1 MGVPSFYRWLVG
13 KYPKIVV
20 NAVEEETDS
29 SLPNPNAGFLH
40 EFHNFYVDMNGVI
53 HHCFHPEDALSPPT
67 TNEEV
72 FEAIF
77 DYLDRLFN
85 IVRPRKLLYLAIDGV
100 APRAKMNQQRSRRF
114 RTAKDK
120 QIMEEEEMK
129 LRKRFASE
137 GKEVLEKEE
146 SQVSDSNVITPGTA
160 FMYTLSLKLQTYIQN
175 RIKSNKGWKDIKV
188 ILSDSNTPG
197 EGEHKI
203 NSFIRAQRTFP
214 DYDPNTRHCLYGLD
228 ADLIMLALASHELH
242 FSVLRENVLIQDDI
256 SSSLSS
262 LQLSLHKA
270 ESHTVSSRGW
280 FRKHDD
286 GVVTCDKVKHFREA
300 KNKFQFL
307 NVWVLRE
314 YLDLE
319 ICTDLIED
327 AKFHS
332 NNNNNAGASFPEAS
346 ESQLHNEKRV
356 ERPNGSKA
364 DLERV
369 IDDFVFM
376 CFFAGNDFLPH
387 MPTLDIHE
395 GAIDLL
401 IYVYKKE
408 FKNLGGY
415 LVDIERVDAPKGGC
429 IKLSRVEKFILSVSA
444 FEEKIFMKRMKI
456 REKRNRRIVFA
467 SEDDDLQDEEG
478 NNDLVLDSK
487 KDVDISALDILEN
500 TKELKQKLKDSLRHN
515 ADTFKHGVVADKV
528 KLGLPG
534 WRERYYMQKFKL
546 QSQADV
552 ERTRR
557 DVVTHY
563 TKGLLWVL
571 LYYFKGVPS
580 WGWYYP
586 YHYGPFASDM
596 KGMAQ
601 TSVKFKMEE
610 PFKPFDQL
618 MSVLPPGSAHAL
630 PNAYQRL
637 MQDDKSRIIDFYP
650 TNFETDMDG
659 KRFLWQVAFCSQ
671 FCTIKSSFFFLNYQ
685 CSQNCQCLF
694 LFHNWKSRLPFIEEG
709 RLMVETKIINHSLT
723 EDERK
728 RNAETKEQLFM
739 DRSCELAVYILSCF
753 KEGSGS
759 GLHECNPI
767 KVDGAALSGG
777 GVCGM
782 VWQNKDHINDASG
795 NTLCVFFHTSPISP
809 FIPRVLA
816 GTDYPK
822 KIVSEVDFDKTVV
835 LWHEEFHGRT
845 TASCY
850 SNSRPLPPANY
861 QSSKDMPNVEPR
873 DHHWNSNNN
882 NDGARKGAGGSG
894 WNSSRKTW
902 CRPELQKHNR
912 YTPLPQPRCAQPP
925 TPMPVSSP
933 RIQWQRHQPPTV
945 AESSYQGGPRYNNN
959 VISSPWQG
967 CGVNGSSPPMSVPAP
982 ANPWQR
988 HQPPTVPTSYQGGAR
1003 YNSNVI
1009 NSQWQGCRVND
1020 SSPNTMSASAPRN
1033 QWQQHRPPTD
1043 ALPSYQ
1049 GRARYNNNVS
1059 SSQWR
1064 GCGVN
1069 DSSPA
1074 DSGRWR
1080 GK

>member
-29 SLPNPNAGFLH
+29 SLPNPNAGLLH

-53 HHCFHPEDALSPPT
+53 HHCFHPEEALFPPT

-85 IVRPRKLLYLAIDGV
+85 IVRPRNLLYLAIDGV

-137 GKEVLEKEE
+137 GKQVLEKEE

-160 FMYTLSLKLQTYIQN
+160 FMYTLSLKLQSYIQN
-175 RIKSNKGWKDIKV
+175 QIKSNKGWNDIKV

-256 SSSLSS
+256 SSGLSS

-270 ESHTVSSRGW
+270 ESHT
-280 FRKHDD
+280 HDD
-286 GVVTCDKVKHFREA
+286 GVVTCNKVKHFREA

-319 ICTDLIED
+319 ICPNLIED
-327 AKFHS
+327 AKVHP
-332 NNNNNAGASFPEAS
+332 NNNNAGAYFPEAS
-346 ESQLHNEKRV
+346 KSQLDKEKRV
-356 ERPNGSKA
+356 EPLERPSGSKA

-401 IYVYKKE
+401 LYVYKKE

-456 REKRNRRIVFA
+456 REKRNRRIVCA

-478 NNDLVLDSK
+478 NNDVVFDSK
-487 KDVDISALDILEN
+487 KGVDISALDILEN

-515 ADTFKHGVVADKV
+515 ADTFKHGVVGDKV
-528 KLGLPG
+528 KLGFPG

-601 TSVKFKMEE
+601 TNVKFKMEE

-637 MQDDKSRIIDFYP
+637 MQDDKSSIIDFYP
-650 TNFETDMDG
+650 MDFETDMDG
-659 KRFLWQVAFCSQ
+659 KRFLWQGI
-671 FCTIKSSFFFLNYQ
+671 TK
-685 CSQNCQCLF
+685 
-694 LFHNWKSRLPFIEEG
+694 LPFIEEM
-709 RLMVETKIINHSLT
+709 RLMAETKKLDLSLT

-728 RNAETKEQLFM
+728 RNAEMKEQLFM
-739 DRSCELAVYILSCF
+739 DKSCALAVHILSCF
-753 KEGSGS
+753 KEGSSS
-759 GLHECNPI
+759 GLYESNPI
-767 KVDGAALSGG
+767 KVDGSALRGG
-777 GVCGM
+777 GICGM
-782 VWQNKDHINDASG
+782 VWQNKDHSSDAPG
-795 NTLCVFFHTSPISP
+795 NTLCVFFHVSPISP

-816 GTDYPK
+816 GTDYPEK
-822 KIVSEVDFDKTVV
+822 MVSEVDIDKTVV

-850 SNSRPLPPANY
+850 SSNSRPLPPPNY
-861 QSSKDMPNVEPR
+861 QSSKDIPN
-873 DHHWNSNNN
+873 D
-882 NDGARKGAGGSG
+882 DGGRKGAGGSG
-894 WNSSRKTW
+894 WNSSGKTR

-912 YTPLPQPRCAQPP
+912 YTPLPRPQCAQPP
-925 TPMPVSSP
+925 TPMPVSAP
-933 RIQWQRHQPPTV
+933 RNQWQRHQPPPV
-945 AESSYQGGPRYNNN
+945 AMPSYQGGPRYNNN

-967 CGVNGSSPPMSVPAP
+967 CGVNDSSPPMSVPGP
-982 ANPWQR
+982 RNPWQR
-988 HQPPTVPTSYQGGAR
+988 HQPPAVPTSYQGGTR

-1009 NSQWQGCRVND
+1009 NSSWQGCGVND
-1020 SSPNTMSASAPRN
+1020 SSPNTMSASATRN
-1033 QWQQHRPPTD
+1033 QWQRHRPPTD
-1043 ALPSYQ
+1043 APSSYQ
-1049 GRARYNNNVS
+1049 GRARYNNNVIS
-1059 SSQWR
+1059 SPWR
-1064 GCGVN
+1064 GQ
-1069 DSSPA
+1069 
-1074 DSGRWR
+1074 
-1080 GK
+1080 